1 LNLTWNDFLDKEN
14 SNGKLGVE
22 TMEKNLGRL
31 SQAIREG
38 DVVTVYALLESGNVD
53 VNGVGGEVRL
63 LSVLR

>member
-1 LNLTWNDFLDKEN
+1 LNLTRNDFLDKEN